1 MERIYT
7 IPVNEAFD
15 DSRDHP
21 ECGCPLCTLYR
32 KLEEDEL
39 SLILGASMME
49 PDVRVRT
56 NREGFCPTHF
66 TAMLK
71 RKNRL
76 GLALMLESHLNELAP
91 ALFPHGLGAI
101 GGREKS
107 VARLAE
113 LEKDCYVC
121 SRIEFSLSRM
131 AETVVLLWEEDG
143 AFREKFRRQPHFC
156 LPHYRRLLS
165 VARDRLGKKGRAE
178 FVREIGEVEERWF
191 LSLSE
196 DVSAFCRSFDYRAE
210 EPLTEE
216 QKSAVERAV
225 KGLSGL
231 EGREVKPC

>member
-1 MERIYT
+1 MEQIYT

-15 DSRDHP
+15 DSRDHHDV
-21 ECGCPLCTLYR
+21 GCPLCTLYR

-76 GLALMLESHLNELAP
+76 GLALMLESHLNELSP
-91 ALFPHGLGAI
+91 VLFPQGLAAL
-101 GGREKS
+101 GGREKT
-107 VARLAE
+107 VARLSE
-113 LEKDCYVC
+113 LERDCYVC
-121 SRIEFSLSRM
+121 SRIDFNLSRM
-131 AETVVLLWEEDG
+131 IETAVLLYEEN
-143 AFREKFRRQPHFC
+143 AEFREKFRAQPHFC
-156 LPHYRRLLS
+156 LPHYRRLLA
-165 VARDRLGKKGRAE
+165 VARDRLPKKLRGA
-178 FVREIGEVEERWF
+178 FFREIGEVEERWF
-191 LSLSE
+191 ASLSG
-196 DVSAFCRSFDYRAE
+196 DVSAFCRSFDYRSE

-216 QKSAVERAV
+216 EKTSVERAV

>member
-49 PDVRVRT
+49 PDVRIRT

-66 TAMLK
+66 SAMLK

-76 GLALMLESHLNELAP
+76 GLALMLESHLAELAP
-91 ALFPHGLGAI
+91 AIFPHGLAAL
-101 GGREKS
+101 GGREKT
-107 VARLAE
+107 VARLSE
-113 LEKDCYVC
+113 LEGDCYVC

-131 AETVVLLWEEDG
+131 AETVVLLYEED
-143 AFREKFRRQPHFC
+143 ASFREKFRAQPHFC
-156 LPHYRRLLS
+156 LPHYRRLLA
-165 VARDRLGKKGRAE
+165 VARDRLGKKVRAE
-178 FVREIGEVEERWF
+178 FFRDAAEIEERWF
-191 LSLSE
+191 SSLE
-196 DVSAFCRSFDYRAE
+196 NDVSAFCRSFDYRAE

-225 KGLSGL
+225 KALSGQ